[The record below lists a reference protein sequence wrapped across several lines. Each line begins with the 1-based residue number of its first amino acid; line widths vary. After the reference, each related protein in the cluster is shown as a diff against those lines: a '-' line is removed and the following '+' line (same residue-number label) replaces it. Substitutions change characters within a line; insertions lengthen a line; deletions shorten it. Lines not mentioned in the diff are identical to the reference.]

1 MAEDMS
7 VRARPIGSI
16 GRALHRIANILAI
29 FGGLLSCAMA
39 AIVTV
44 SVTGR
49 YLFSRPI
56 PGDYD
61 LVGILCGCA
70 IFAFL
75 PYCQL
80 HRGNVLADFFTQ
92 AAPPRVKSALDA
104 FGNLLFLVA
113 IVMFTWRLYFGMLE
127 MRQSSEQI
135 AMFAF
140 YRWWTVPFDIFC
152 MIVLVCAILYTFLED
167 LSGVRTGRVAAG
179 PRPGGAPGHE

>member
-1 MAEDMS
+1 MAEAAG
-7 VRARPIGSI
+7 VAARPDGSF
-16 GRALHRIANILAI
+16 GRGLHYVANILAI
-29 FGGLLSCAMA
+29 FGGVLSCVMA

-44 SVTGR
+44 SVFGR
-49 YLFSRPI
+49 YAFSAPI

-61 LVGILCGCA
+61 IIGIICGSA

-92 AAPPRVKSALDA
+92 KAPERVKAMLDA

-127 MRQSSEQI
+127 MKASSEQI
-135 AMFAF
+135 AAFSF
-140 YRWWTVPFDIFC
+140 YRWWTLPFDIFC
-152 MIVLVCAILYTFLED
+152 MIVMILAIFYTLLED
-167 LSGVRTGRVAAG
+167 LAGAKAGHAADHT
-179 PRPGGAPGHE
+179 PARAE